1 MRVTRPSR
9 IISDMLCITLTFA
22 VIGLFLFPVV
32 WLVISSLKPLSLL
45 FSTRITLFDFEPIFE
60 YYRQIF
66 HAGFLRFVF
75 NSVLV
80 SIVATGVCMLLAFP
94 AAYAFS
100 RFRFPGKSLVFGFF
114 GLTQIFPWIILVTPI
129 FIIFFFLGLSNSYSG
144 LILIY
149 VAVGI
154 PFTTY
159 MLYGYLEAVPKE
171 IDDAAVID
179 GCSTIRTIVYVIVPI
194 AVPGLVASATYAFIV
209 AWNEFL
215 FALTLITTTEKKT
228 APVALATFFGEY
240 GTNWGEVLAAAT
252 VTTIPT
258 LIFFL
263 LLQRHLLKGLTAGSV
278 KQ

>member
-1 MRVTRPSR
+1 MRVRHPSR
-9 IISDMLCITLTFA
+9 VVTDILCIALTFA
-22 VIGLFLFPVV
+22 VIALFLFPVL
-32 WLVISSLKPLSLL
+32 WLVVSSLKPLGLL
-45 FSTRITLFDFEPIFE
+45 FSTRITLFGFQPIFE

-66 HAGFLRFVF
+66 HVGFLRFVF

-80 SIVATGVCMLLAFP
+80 SIVATAFCMLLAFP

-100 RFRFPGKSLVFGFF
+100 RFRFLGKTFVFGFF

-129 FIIFFFLGLSNSYSG
+129 FIIFFFLGLSNSYGG
-144 LILIY
+144 LIVIY

-159 MLYGYLEAVPKE
+159 MLFGYLEAVPKE

-179 GCSTIRTIVYVIVPI
+179 GCSTIRTMFYVIVPI
-194 AVPGLVASATYAFIV
+194 AVPGLVAAATHAFIV

-240 GTNWGEVLAAAT
+240 GANWGEVLAAAT
-252 VTTIPT
+252 VTTVPT

-263 LLQRHLLKGLTAGSV
+263 LLQRHLLKGLAAGSV

>member
-1 MRVTRPSR
+1 
-9 IISDMLCITLTFA
+9 MLYIALTFA
-22 VIGLFLFPVV
+22 IIGLFLFPVF
-32 WLVISSLKPLSLL
+32 WLIVSSLKPLGLL
-45 FSTRITLFDFEPIFE
+45 FSTRITLFGFEPIFE

-66 HAGFLRFVF
+66 EVGFLRFVF

-80 SIVATGVCMLLAFP
+80 SIVATALCMLLAFP

-100 RFRFPGKSLVFGFF
+100 RFRFLGKNLFFGFF

-149 VAVGI
+149 IAVAI

-159 MLYGYLEAVPKE
+159 MLFGYLEAVPKE

-179 GCSTIRTIVYVIVPI
+179 GCSTLRTLFYVIVPI
-194 AVPGLVASATYAFIV
+194 AVPGLVASATHAFIV

-240 GTNWGEVLAAAT
+240 GANWGEVLAAAT